1 MSNMSHLPPTT
12 GDQAFH
18 LPKGVH
24 VVAQAT
30 TLAEIDALA
39 DHLTAVA
46 CSVDDPLPIN
56 DLAAASIVVIEVDP
70 ASRNSL
76 KRIDLLRNDFPHVPV
91 IAGLAEVDIA
101 TSRQL
106 LRRGVSDI
114 IALPFSIDELV
125 AAIVDTGKKL
135 DEQGEARVVLAP
147 FIAVLQT
154 IGGSGSTTI
163 ATHLAAQMAKDM
175 GEGRRACVIDLD
187 LQSGDVASYLG
198 GTPRMT
204 LEDLLE
210 AGDRLDEELV
220 LSVAIQTHEM
230 VDVIAPP
237 TEIVPIESIDFEK
250 LARVINI
257 IRRNYDIVFVDL
269 PGSFTNWSLST
280 VFAANLTIVV
290 GTLTIPSLRHA
301 KRQIDFLISMG
312 KPRDSIQFVLNKVER
327 GLFKAIDTG
336 DAAEAI
342 KHPVLATVSEEAAS
356 LSEAQDQGKLVYS
369 VSKRGRF
376 NKDIVQLANLVA
388 GHLKEAP

>member
-1 MSNMSHLPPTT
+1 MSNMSHLRPTT

-175 GEGRRACVIDLD
+175 GEGRRSCVIDLD